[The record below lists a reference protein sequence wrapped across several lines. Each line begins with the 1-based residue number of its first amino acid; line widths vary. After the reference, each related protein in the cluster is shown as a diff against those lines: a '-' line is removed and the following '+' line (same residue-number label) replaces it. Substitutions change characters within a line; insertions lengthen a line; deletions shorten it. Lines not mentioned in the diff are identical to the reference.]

1 VIRLFAVLVGLM
13 LVATGCSQEK
23 TDQAALET
31 TQHVTKPN
39 IVFFLID
46 DMGWQDAGYMG
57 SVYYDTPGI
66 DKLAAQSIRF
76 DHAYSAAAN
85 CAPTRAAIMSGQ
97 YAPRTGIYT
106 VRKPDRGES
115 EQRRLIPTENTWD
128 LENELVTM
136 AESIKAVGY
145 NTAFMG
151 KWHLGDGEES
161 GPLVQG
167 FDINIGGN
175 RSGAGS
181 YFAPYENP
189 DMEEGPDGEYL
200 TDRLTDEALEF
211 IAAQDGE
218 RPFFLYLSHFAV
230 HTPIEAPDATIA
242 KYMEREGDDFHNN
255 PEYGAMLDHV
265 DQSVGRV
272 MNLLEEKGI
281 DDNTLIVFT
290 SDNGG
295 YGPATQS
302 PGLRAAKG
310 YPWEG
315 GNRVPL
321 LIRMPDKRGK
331 SRIVNEPVN
340 SIDLYPTLVG
350 QVDGTMPE
358 GQIADGL
365 NLAPILDG
373 AETLERDALYFH
385 FPAYLQAYREESI
398 VPEADEHWRATPF
411 GSIRMGRYKLIEF
424 FEFGQLELYDLEED
438 GLEGHNIALEKPEIT
453 AKLYGRMQAWRQE
466 TNAPVPAELNPD
478 YDMQYA
484 PESYITW
491 TDVEEVL

>member
-1 VIRLFAVLVGLM
+1 MIRKFVLLIGFGL
-13 LVATGCSQEK
+13 LIIGCAEEIK
-23 TDQAALET
+23 PLA
-31 TQHVTKPN
+31 KPN

-57 SVYYDTPGI
+57 STYYDTPSI

-106 VRKPDRGES
+106 VRKSDRGES
-115 EQRRLIPTENTWD
+115 ERRRLIPTENTWD
-128 LENELVTM
+128 LENDVVTL
-136 AESIKAVGY
+136 AESIKAAGY
-145 NTAFMG
+145 KTAFMG

-161 GPLVQG
+161 GPLIQG

-175 RSGAGS
+175 RSGAES

-200 TDRLTDEALEF
+200 TDRLTNEAVEF
-211 IAAQDGE
+211 IEAQNSAT
-218 RPFFLYLSHFAV
+218 PFFLYLSHFAV

-242 KYMEREGDDFHNN
+242 KYANREGDDFHND

-265 DQSVGRV
+265 DQSVGRI
-272 MNLLEEKGI
+272 LKSLEDNGF

-302 PGLRAAKG
+302 PGLRGAKG

-321 LIRMPDKRGK
+321 LIRMPDRMGAG
-331 SRIVNEPVN
+331 RVVNEPVN
-340 SIDLYPTLVG
+340 SIDLYPTLVE
-350 QVDGTMPE
+350 QVGGAMPH

-365 NLAPILDG
+365 SLAPILKGGD
-373 AETLERDALYFH
+373 ALERDALFFH
-385 FPAYLQAYREESI
+385 FPAYLQAYEEA
-398 VPEADEHWRATPF
+398 PGWRATPF

-424 FEFGQLELYDLEED
+424 FEFGQLELYDLQED
-438 GLEGHNIALEKPEIT
+438 SLESHNIALEKPEIT
-453 AKLYGRMQAWRQE
+453 AKLYERMQAWREE
-466 TNAPVPAELNPD
+466 TSAPVPTELNPE
-478 YDMQYA
+478 YDPQFA
-484 PESYITW
+484 PQDYITW
-491 TDVEEVL
+491 DDVAVRR

>member
-1 VIRLFAVLVGLM
+1 VEELPP
-13 LVATGCSQEK
+13 EPY
-23 TDQAALET
+23 
-31 TQHVTKPN
+31 QHAKPN

-57 SVYYDTPGI
+57 STYYDTPSI
-66 DKLAAQSIRF
+66 DRLAAQSIRF

-106 VRKPDRGES
+106 VRKADRGES
-115 EQRRLIPTENTWD
+115 EHRRLIPTENTWD
-128 LENELVTM
+128 LENGLVTM
-136 AESIKAVGY
+136 AESIKAAGY
-145 NTAFMG
+145 ATAFMG
-151 KWHLGDGEES
+151 KWHLGDGDES
-161 GPLVQG
+161 GPLIQG

-189 DMEEGPDGEYL
+189 DIEEGPDGEYL
-200 TDRLTDEALEF
+200 TDRLTDEALAF

-218 RPFFLYLSHFAV
+218 EPFFLYLSHFAV
-230 HTPIEAPDATIA
+230 HTPIEAPDGTIA
-242 KYMEREGDDFHNN
+242 KYMGREGDDFHNN

-265 DQSVGRV
+265 DQSVGCILD
-272 MNLLEEKGI
+272 LLEQKGI
-281 DDNTLIVFT
+281 DDNTIIVFT

-321 LIRMPDKRGK
+321 LVRMPDKRG
-331 SRIVNEPVN
+331 SGRIVNEPVN
-340 SIDLYPTLVG
+340 SIDLYPTLVE
-350 QVDGTMPE
+350 QVGGTMPE

-365 NLAPILDG
+365 SLSPILDG
-373 AETLERDALYFH
+373 GETLERDALYFH
-385 FPAYLQAYREESI
+385 FPAYLQAYREDSI
-398 VPEADEHWRATPF
+398 VPVDGDGWRATPF

-424 FEFGQLELYDLEED
+424 FEFGQLELYDLEKD
-438 GLEGHNIALEKPEIT
+438 GLESHNIALEKPEMT
-453 AKLYGRMQAWRQE
+453 AKLYARMQAWREE
-466 TNAPVPAELNPD
+466 TNAPVPTELNPE
-478 YDMQYA
+478 YDPQYA
-484 PESYITW
+484 QQGYITW
-491 TDVEEVL
+491 ADVENAL

>member
-1 VIRLFAVLVGLM
+1 MILVGTGLLM
-13 LVATGCSQEK
+13 AGCSQE
-23 TDQAALET
+23 T
-31 TQHVTKPN
+31 THQFTRPN

-46 DMGWQDAGYMG
+46 DLGWQDAGYMG
-57 SVYYDTPGI
+57 SIYYDTPSI
-66 DKLAAQSIRF
+66 DRLAAQSVRF

-106 VRKPDRGES
+106 VRKSDRGES
-115 EQRRLIPTENTWD
+115 ERRRLIPIENTWD
-128 LENELVTM
+128 LENDLVTL
-136 AESIKAVGY
+136 AESIKAAGY
-145 NTAFMG
+145 TTAFMG

-175 RSGAGS
+175 RSGAES

-200 TDRLTDEALEF
+200 TDRLTHEAVEF
-211 IAAQDGE
+211 IESQNSE
-218 RPFFLYLSHFAV
+218 TPFFLYLSHFAV

-242 KYMEREGDDFHNN
+242 KYANREGDDFHND

-272 MNLLEEKGI
+272 MQVLKEKGF

-302 PGLRAAKG
+302 PGLRGAKG

-321 LIRMPDKRGK
+321 LIRMPDRSGK
-331 SRIVNEPVN
+331 GRVVTEPVN
-340 SIDLYPTLVG
+340 SVDLYPTLVE
-350 QVDGTMPE
+350 QVGSTMPN

-365 NLAPILDG
+365 SLSTILKGGD
-373 AETLERDALYFH
+373 TLERDALFFH
-385 FPAYLQAYREESI
+385 FPAYLQAYEEA
-398 VPEADEHWRATPF
+398 PGFRATPF

-424 FEFGQLELYDLEED
+424 FEFGQLELYDLEQD
-438 GLEGHNIALEKPEIT
+438 SLESHNIALEKPEVT
-453 AKLYGRMQAWRQE
+453 AKLFERMQAWRKE
-466 TNAPVPAELNPD
+466 TNAPVPTELNPEFD
-478 YDMQYA
+478 PQYA
-484 PESYITW
+484 PQGFITW
-491 TDVEEVL
+491 ADVAAKK